1 MGCCHMVK
9 VIQEEQ
15 RQKGM
20 KKKDSKQLY
29 GTQTV
34 ETERDTG
41 KKAAIKIKI
50 RQNKTK
56 ILKQNKK
63 HTHTE

>member
-1 MGCCHMVK
+1 MVK

-34 ETERDTG
+34 ETERYTG
-41 KKAAIKIKI
+41 KKAAIKIKADKI
-50 RQNKTK
+50 RQKY
-56 ILKQNKK
+56 
-63 HTHTE
+63 